1 MGKVVN
7 GNFTNYRGKNKDNSF
22 WNMDVVETSTEDEYL
37 SNLEEYSEEELEK
50 IMEENSFFVEKANR
64 LLIEQ
69 RDASRESGEIFYK
82 IINFLK
88 DKVQTLDEEEKANF
102 LEKAYIKVE
111 KKKQGLSLQ
120 IMKIRLDFLKR
131 KYELNILEEEDFSYD
146 PWLFI
151 KGYLFF

>member
-7 GNFTNYRGKNKDNSF
+7 GNFPNYWEKRKGNNLWNS
-22 WNMDVVETSTEDEYL
+22 NNLSIISTENEYL
-37 SNLEEYSEEELEK
+37 SNSEESSLEEYSEEELEK
-50 IMEENSFFVEKANR
+50 IMEENSFFVEKANI

-88 DKVQTLDEEEKANF
+88 DKVQTLDEEEKAEF

-111 KKKQGLSLQ
+111 KKNQGLSLQ
-120 IMKIRLDFLKR
+120 ILKLRLEFLKR
-131 KYELNILEEEDFSYD
+131 KFKLDILEEDDFVYD
-146 PWLFI
+146 S
-151 KGYLFF
+151 